1 MLKFHFTLTDG
12 KNDPIEF
19 DAGRTSNWKS
29 IDAMASIPDSPHKA
43 AYNDFV
49 WCVIAAEQAGKT
61 EEVGIEGMELAEAAE
76 YIADTY
82 DAVVIDDNTKLLA
95 KEKDA
100 PLASA
105 PAK

>member
-1 MLKFHFTLTDG
+1 
-12 KNDPIEF
+12 
-19 DAGRTSNWKS
+19 
-29 IDAMASIPDSPHKA
+29 
-43 AYNDFV
+43 
-49 WCVIAAEQAGKT
+49 
-61 EEVGIEGMELAEAAE
+61 MELAEAAE

-95 KEKDA
+95 KEKDV

>member
-12 KNDPIEF
+12 DNDPIEF

-29 IDAMASIPDSPHKA
+29 IDAMASIPDSPH
-43 AYNDFV
+43 
-49 WCVIAAEQAGKT
+49 
-61 EEVGIEGMELAEAAE
+61 GIEGMELAEAAE